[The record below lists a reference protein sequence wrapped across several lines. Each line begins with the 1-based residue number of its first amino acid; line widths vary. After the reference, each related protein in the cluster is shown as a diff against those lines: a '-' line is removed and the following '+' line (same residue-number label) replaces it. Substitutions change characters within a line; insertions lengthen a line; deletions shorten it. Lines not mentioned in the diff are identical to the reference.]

1 MKLRVGTFLM
11 AVAAMLTLSFT
22 ACSGDMEE
30 SGIDIDNGKYGNDE
44 KPANDEICCSF
55 NLLNEKGEVQRWTT
69 GGAETMAIL
78 SQTKMPQEAWTFLK
92 WWSSAE
98 VQSSFGNLLQSTYGS
113 EYIWPT
119 ANREAFETLPL
130 KSAHKKT
137 ILDQMEWMTE
147 APWVLG
153 TYMLER
159 ELSNAFISV
168 AVDGTDARRALDTAV
183 KRINRET
190 YRKLEEFGYWKDGVM
205 LKEFPTP
212 DATVVQKLIDEYNQ
226 KKEAA
231 K

>member
-1 MKLRVGTFLM
+1 MYFFRVTYPSARLVDDPRRVWGLRIESVHNPLDIRNIFTFHECF
-11 AVAAMLTLSFT
+11 A
-22 ACSGDMEE
+22 
-30 SGIDIDNGKYGNDE
+30 
-44 KPANDEICCSF
+44 
-55 NLLNEKGEVQRWTT
+55 RR
-69 GGAETMAIL
+69 
-78 SQTKMPQEAWTFLK
+78 
-92 WWSSAE
+92 
-98 VQSSFGNLLQSTYGS
+98 
-113 EYIWPT
+113 T

-130 KSAHKKT
+130 KSAHKKI
-137 ILDQMEWMTE
+137 ILAQMEWMTE

-168 AVDGTDARRALDTAV
+168 AVDGVDARRALDTAV

-226 KKEAA
+226 KKEAE

>member
-1 MKLRVGTFLM
+1 
-11 AVAAMLTLSFT
+11 
-22 ACSGDMEE
+22 
-30 SGIDIDNGKYGNDE
+30 
-44 KPANDEICCSF
+44 
-55 NLLNEKGEVQRWTT
+55 
-69 GGAETMAIL
+69 
-78 SQTKMPQEAWTFLK
+78 
-92 WWSSAE
+92 
-98 VQSSFGNLLQSTYGS
+98 
-113 EYIWPT
+113 
-119 ANREAFETLPL
+119 
-130 KSAHKKT
+130 
-137 ILDQMEWMTE
+137 MTE

-168 AVDGTDARRALDTAV
+168 AVDGVDARRALDTAV

-226 KKEAA
+226 KKEAE